1 MKTIKQK
8 QTLID
13 YFKTKTNKKYNY
25 KTKKNEKGKTLTF
38 AFSTAAV
45 KPIVVSCTKKMFLCT
60 FSILQSKHLLF
71 FVDLDKIQ
79 GSML

>member
-25 KTKKNEKGKTLTF
+25 KTKTNEKGKTLTF